1 MSDNLPV
8 FWVQPEGNCCCS
20 VNPCCEDCEEGQT
33 ALYGDLSCGCE
44 KTLLTEMNS
53 LEAGPAPAIDYD
65 CDLANL
71 PDCESDKCAVAEM
84 YDIHKGDTYV
94 IEFDTSSVSKFN
106 HSNHWYEIIFEKCE
120 SEKFD
125 WAAVFD
131 PFIQGLAD
139 QEEYAVIAI
148 SYDDEIVYEN
158 YASNSAFDPTLR
170 IENLVDLEGEQ
181 PKVNVASNTKI
192 MTGAAIALLYDTG
205 KLSAADLLVD
215 VLKKYFYDGSGNE
228 LFTDRRYKQITIGM
242 VASHMGGWDTNLNLY
257 DNHRHAFE
265 LVKLFPSDYPNGI
278 QLPLSDEDLLKWLIN
293 RPLDYSPG
301 AETRYSNAGYWLLS
315 KVIEEVGGTTYEK
328 FIQENFLEPLGVEG
342 HFGFGSDQRKHSETF
357 MIENKYVLPNAQ
369 RNRGQ
374 YASAFAG
381 TYRYD
386 PTTNLFNGV
395 VPWEVADAAWPAL
408 GYVSDV
414 VAVDAHHGQTIT
426 RGGEGGFICTAG
438 DYLKWLGLWLDNPS
452 KNAILSKGAKD
463 FMDAQAIAANRYN
476 ARYGQEISVATPN
489 SPAYAYHGGA
499 AHDYASQFVRYFDP
513 RGVSDDA
520 KCAGFINVFIC
531 VQGGG
536 AYDLEIHKMEYIND
550 EITPRVQS
558 VLSDCKGPTCEP
570 AFDVGDE
577 IALNG
582 ECDPDG
588 GGDPDDPDWIGDPID
603 PNLRYHC
610 STALSADWLITGEGS
625 MGTRECVQIQ
635 KGDCDLYGMTCYD
648 TKALC
653 LAECGGGDGGDGEWW
668 TCDGSRVAP
677 EFGGVVV
684 DECVKCVEPGGFPTG
699 QPECRMTAPLW
710 NSKQECEDGDQPALN
725 PPIDGVVETCGLV
738 EPSRGCVLC
747 LEDGNVPT
755 NIGYAED
762 CQPYCGKNEP
772 AGDPN
777 FNSTCGTY
785 WGADCSQWPCR
796 DNPAVQRGDWGCFGC
811 FTMPYWNY
819 VWHEVDGGGTI
830 ELNNRYT
837 EEAKRYMLDQC
848 KVMWPRTTAIANGQI
863 NSSTFGSV
871 SDCCTNSS
879 WWAEP
884 PNGPY
889 NLPSL

>member
-1 MSDNLPV
+1 MSDNLPI

-120 SEKFD
+120 LEKFD

-131 PFIQGLAD
+131 PLIQGLAD

-242 VASHMGGWDTNLNLY
+242 VASHMGGWDTNLPLY

-265 LVKLFPSDYPNGI
+265 LVKLFPNDYPNGI

-301 AETRYSNAGYWLLS
+301 AATRYSNAGYWLLS

-342 HFGFGSDQRKHSETF
+342 HFGFGLDGKKHKETF
-357 MIENKYVLPNAQ
+357 MIQNKYVLPNAQ
-369 RNRGQ
+369 RNKGLP
-374 YASAFAG
+374 YSAFAG

-395 VPWEVADAAWPAL
+395 VPWEVADAA
-408 GYVSDV
+408 GFISYVSD
-414 VAVDAHHGQTIT
+414 AVTVQTHHGNQIT

-438 DYLKWLGLWLDNPS
+438 DYIKWLGLWLDNPS
-452 KNAILSKGAKD
+452 KNAILSKNAKD
-463 FMDAQAIAANRYN
+463 FMDAQAIAAARWN

-489 SPAYAYHGGA
+489 SPAYAYHGGL
-499 AHDYASQFVRYFDP
+499 AHDYVSQFVRYFDP

-531 VQGGG
+531 VQGSGSNG
-536 AYDLEIHKMEYIND
+536 LGINQMEYIND
-550 EITPRVQS
+550 EITPRIQS
-558 VLSDCKGPTCEP
+558 VLSGCKGPTCEP

-588 GGDPDDPDWIGDPID
+588 GGDPDRIGDPD
-603 PNLRYHC
+603 PLPYDCGYCCVVDWDDTIPNPLEPDFPFYKTSCVRGELGPNSGC
-610 STALSADWLITGEGS
+610 CAQFVNADRSQLATAQ
-625 MGTRECVQIQ
+625 VF
-635 KGDCDLYGMTCYD
+635 D
-648 TKALC
+648 T
-653 LAECGGGDGGDGEWW
+653 LAECEQSCQPFDD
-668 TCDGSRVAP
+668 R
-677 EFGGVVV
+677 
-684 DECVKCVEPGGFPTG
+684 GFPM
-699 QPECRMTAPLW
+699 PE
-710 NSKQECEDGDQPALN
+710 
-725 PPIDGVVETCGLV
+725 
-738 EPSRGCVLC
+738 
-747 LEDGNVPT
+747 
-755 NIGYAED
+755 
-762 CQPYCGKNEP
+762 
-772 AGDPN
+772 DPQ
-777 FNSTCGTY
+777 G
-785 WGADCSQWPCR
+785 
-796 DNPAVQRGDWGCFGC
+796 
-811 FTMPYWNY
+811 
-819 VWHEVDGGGTI
+819 
-830 ELNNRYT
+830 
-837 EEAKRYMLDQC
+837 
-848 KVMWPRTTAIANGQI
+848 
-863 NSSTFGSV
+863 
-871 SDCCTNSS
+871 
-879 WWAEP
+879 
-884 PNGPY
+884 
-889 NLPSL
+889 